1 MQNLQGGNIAV
12 QVASWNKWATVQE
25 RSGSIANDY
34 QNRQWRYST
43 TVAMRYERER
53 PTRSNDTIDFRGER
67 YEITSVRIVD
77 EAHGK
82 WEVCEVNKI
91 DNSINSDAPVE
102 TDNIKVLNYTA
113 ANAGSSFTETDLIGY
128 NVFGAFKDG
137 VQFKVITGTVN
148 PNEKEVSFNVVTGQL
163 TWSVPFV
170 VGERALI
177 QYY

>member
-1 MQNLQGGNIAV
+1 MQDLQGGNIAV
-12 QVASWNKWATVQE
+12 QVAYWDKWATVSE
-25 RSGSIANDY
+25 RNGSQVNDY
-34 QNRQWRYST
+34 QQRQWNYTT
-43 TVAMRYERER
+43 TVAMRHEKER
-53 PTRSNDTIDFRGER
+53 PTRSNDTIDFNGER

-77 EAHGK
+77 EAHRK

-91 DNSINSDAPVE
+91 DNGINSDAPVD

-113 ANAGSSFTETDLIGY
+113 ANAGNTFTETDLIGT

-137 VQFKVITGTVN
+137 IQFKVITGTVN
-148 PNEKEVSFNVVTGQL
+148 TNEKEVSFNTVTGQF